1 MRLVHHHHIYA
12 ELLKGQQIVFLF
24 LGRQLFQPLI
34 QIFAE
39 NDHLLDRPIL
49 AVFALD
55 FMDCI
60 FNIVDLP
67 FQHSNLPLCGDWDF
81 LKLAVR
87 QNHCVIFSGGDFR
100 NVAVAVFGSKIL
112 CGGYQKVCVGEKAVE
127 LCCPLAYQG
136 IGNYKH
142 RLVDR
147 SQVLEVH
154 PGGN

>member
-12 ELLKGQQIVFLF
+12 QLLKGQQIVFLF
-24 LGRQLFQPLI
+24 LGRQLFQPFI
-34 QIFAE
+34 QILAE
-39 NDHLLDRPIL
+39 NDHLLDGPIF
-49 AVFALD
+49 AVFAFDLID
-55 FMDCI
+55 SI

-67 FQHSNLPLCGDWDF
+67 FQHSDLPLCGDWDF
-81 LKLAVR
+81 LKLAMC
-87 QNHCVIFSGGDFR
+87 QNYGVIFSSGDLG
-100 NVAVAVFGSKIL
+100 NVAVAVFRGKIL

-127 LCCPLAYQG
+127 LCCPLAHQG
-136 IGNYKH
+136 IGNHKH